1 VPAREGNRRRD
12 DLFEG
17 RTRPLHVL
25 LVEDNPGDVRL
36 MREAFRGGN
45 VLRKKLDAVENGEE
59 ALAYLRRQH
68 PYHDAPKPDL
78 IFLDLN
84 LPKKDGREVLLE
96 IKSDEALRRIP
107 VIVLTT
113 SEAEIDVCHVYGLH
127 ANCYVKKPTD
137 LDEYMNVIR
146 ACENFWLTIVRLPR

>member
-1 VPAREGNRRRD
+1 MFDGQ
-12 DLFEG
+12 
-17 RTRPLHVL
+17 TRPVHVL

-36 MREAFRGGN
+36 MREA
-45 VLRKKLDAVENGEE
+45 LRNGDSGKRLDAVEDGEE

-68 PYHDAPKPDL
+68 PYGSAPRPDL

-96 IKSDEALRRIP
+96 IKQDELLRRIP
-107 VIVLTT
+107 VVVLTT
-113 SEAEIDVCHVYGLH
+113 SEAERDILRVYDLH

-137 LDEYMNVIR
+137 LDEYMEVIR
-146 ACENFWLTIVRLPR
+146 ACENFWLHIVSLPR